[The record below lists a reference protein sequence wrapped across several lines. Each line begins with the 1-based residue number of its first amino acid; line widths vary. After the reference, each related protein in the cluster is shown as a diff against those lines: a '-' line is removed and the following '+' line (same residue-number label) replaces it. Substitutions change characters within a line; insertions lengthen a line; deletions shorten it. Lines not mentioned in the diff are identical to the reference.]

1 MCNRQRDGSGAPDA
15 TQLLVILAVV
25 GLVLLVVLILF
36 PPPCWAVWQ
45 LLIRAAFRTAVDSL
59 RGPWGIPAHDSE
71 GRENVRAA

>member
-1 MCNRQRDGSGAPDA
+1 MDLVRRIA

-36 PPPCWAVWQ
+36 PAAVLGGLA

-59 RGPWGIPAHDSE
+59 RGRGGIPAHDSE
-71 GRENVRAA
+71 GRENVRVRRDPP